1 MDLVGALMNVT
12 GVTQA
17 TRHIQIDTAMPD
29 AFVVE
34 RFHGR
39 EAVNESFRFEIDVLS
54 NADFL
59 DLTPLL
65 GSAARLRLATAN
77 GERCWNGYVTHA
89 AYADSDGEIT
99 RYRITMESWLA
110 LLQLR
115 RNCLYF
121 VELDTASLC
130 ERVFGDYLEARR
142 RYDLHEPLR
151 TFALRGQYRETDLDF
166 VRRQLAEAGLSFR
179 IEHAQDAGKTPSGD
193 HTLVV
198 FDRRASF
205 DNGTTISFNRQDVG
219 DADGVMTQFAERR
232 QLVPDSVVATSWKS
246 SELLAL
252 AGRARQS
259 ADDGAPMLP
268 AREIYEGQRAERF
281 ETSDEAQRYADQ
293 RLDALQLDRRIYH
306 GAGSSR
312 TLETGKVHTLTGYLD
327 AAVRFVP
334 LSIEHE
340 AVNNLG
346 AQIAQVFAS
355 GDLDHGLYRNRFVAV
370 PEGVAIVPPYRDRP
384 VVHGVQTAIVVGEP
398 GNAVSST
405 RDHQVRIQ
413 FAWMRGVAPL
423 AGGLTDTAS
432 RSNPAG
438 HAPGD
443 HRSGVLVRVAEQAA
457 GPNFGHAF
465 TPRVGTEVVVGFES
479 GNIDL
484 PVVLGQVYG
493 GRVQPPFAAGEGSD
507 ANHAGTLT
515 GLQTRTLD
523 GQSGSRWVMDDAAG
537 QVRHELGNSTASSTL
552 AQGYLIAQQGATR
565 GAYRGEGFEL
575 ATQGW
580 GVVRAGE
587 GVLVSSTARRQA
599 VSTQMDAAER
609 VEQLKAA
616 VSTAGELDTAA
627 VGAQAGGLSANAA
640 QSDFLKSID
649 PAQDGKHTG
658 SVNGQSATQPD
669 GAAVARF
676 ALPAVLMESPNHIA
690 LTTPNS
696 AVAYA
701 AQHVHV
707 SAQGDA
713 HVGAAATLAAVA
725 GDRVSLYSVAGGV
738 KAIAS
743 EGPVS
748 VEAHAATMEI
758 LGDQTVSV
766 TSTAER
772 VDVLAK
778 EAIVLQQGQNR
789 ITIKGADIIV
799 ETPGQ
804 FMVKAGG
811 HPFPGPR
818 TASVKLPAMPLMP
831 QGEPCEFM
839 AQSLANVA
847 SATGAAAP
855 GGATVATAVASQ
867 AAGSASAA
875 AVASAVGLSTTGALA
890 APLASPLAARAAAMA
905 DAPAPPAMAAQ
916 ANTGSG
922 ATPGAPAAPATE
934 TRHAPSGSAAG
945 GPCSAHLP
953 SMLDL
958 DHVVGM
964 GCVDYYETDL
974 QGNAVLDKNHHRK
987 LWQYAS
993 LSGKYDIAYSP
1004 GDSTLTASVRIKV
1017 TLKDQHVIRDGAVVM
1032 DKKTGKPFSVPFS
1045 TRGAK
1050 QGVTLKIVD
1059 RQGDLADSA
1068 GLKKRIESGLNLH
1081 GYCLKPKNCPRG
1093 NSCTCTVKIKTE
1105 VDFVKDGRFHAAI
1118 NLFPAE
1124 VRADSENWGERR
1136 VQWNEDEQAYEPL
1149 RFQNTPIHESGHL
1162 FGWPDEY
1169 FDGGG
1174 AVYGKY
1180 INAQKLVDVKMPQL
1194 IDNWQRTTD
1203 DNIMGGGLFKE
1214 TPEIARYYMYGFRD
1228 WFEKRTL
1235 VEWEV
1240 VK

>member
-12 GVTQA
+12 GVAQA
-17 TRHIQIDTAMPD
+17 TRHIQIDTAMPG

-34 RFHGR
+34 RFRGR

-54 NADFL
+54 NEDFL

-65 GSAARLRLATAN
+65 GSAARLRLSTAN

-99 RYRITMESWLA
+99 RYRITLESWLA

-121 VELDTASLC
+121 VDLDTASLC

-179 IEHAQDAGKTPSGD
+179 IEHGQDAGKTPSGD
-193 HTLVV
+193 HTVVV
-198 FDRRASF
+198 FDRRAIFEDGS
-205 DNGTTISFNRQDVG
+205 TIAYNRQDVG
-219 DADGVMTQFAERR
+219 DADGVMTHFTERR

-259 ADDGAPMLP
+259 ADDGVPVLP
-268 AREIYEGQRAERF
+268 AREIYDGQRAGRF

-293 RLDALQLDRRIYH
+293 RLDALQLERRIYH

-312 TLETGKVHTLTGYLD
+312 TLETGKVHTLTGYRD
-327 AAVRFVP
+327 GTVKFVP
-334 LSIEHE
+334 QSIEHE

-346 AQIAQVFAS
+346 AQIAQVLAS
-355 GDLDHGLYRNRFVAV
+355 GDLDLGLYRNRFVAV
-370 PEGVAIVPPYRDRP
+370 PQGVAIVPPFRDRP
-384 VVHGVQTAIVVGEP
+384 IVHGVQTAIVVGEP
-398 GNAVSST
+398 GSAVSST

-413 FAWMRGVAPL
+413 FPWMRGVAPL

-507 ANHAGTLT
+507 ANHPGTLT

-537 QVRHELGNSTASSTL
+537 QLRHELGNSTASSTL
-552 AQGYLIAQQGATR
+552 TQGYLIAQQGATR

-587 GVLVSSTARRQA
+587 GVLISSTARRQA

-616 VSTAGELDTAA
+616 VSTARELDAA
-627 VGAQAGGLSANAA
+627 ATGAQASALSANAA

-649 PAQDGKHTG
+649 PAQDGKYIG
-658 SVNGQSATQPD
+658 SVNGQSATQPG
-669 GAAVARF
+669 GAAVERF
-676 ALPAVLMESPNHIA
+676 ALPAVLMESPNNIA

-725 GDRVSLYSVAGGV
+725 GDSVSLYSVAGGV
-738 KAIAS
+738 KAIAT

-766 TSTAER
+766 TSTGER

-778 EAIVLQQGQNR
+778 DAIVLQQGQSR
-789 ITIKGADIIV
+789 ITIQGADIIV

-804 FMVKAGG
+804 FMVKAAG

-818 TASVKLPAMPLMP
+818 MESVKLPAMPLMP
-831 QGEPCEFM
+831 KGEPCAFM

-847 SATGAAAP
+847 SAASTVTSTAAS
-855 GGATVATAVASQ
+855 GGATAATAVASQ
-867 AAGSASAA
+867 VAGPASVA
-875 AVASAVGLSTTGALA
+875 AVASAVGLSTSGELA
-890 APLASPLAARAAAMA
+890 APPT
-905 DAPAPPAMAAQ
+905 APAPAVAAAAASASPAAQ
-916 ANTGSG
+916 
-922 ATPGAPAAPATE
+922 TPPASSSNPA
-934 TRHAPSGSAAG
+934 SSAAS

-953 SMLDL
+953 PMLDL
-958 DHVVGM
+958 DHVVSM
-964 GCVDYYETDL
+964 GCVDYYETDE
-974 QGNAVLDKNHHRK
+974 QGNAVLDEEHHRT
-987 LWQYAS
+987 LLEYADS
-993 LSGKYDIAYSP
+993 SGKYDIAYSP
-1004 GDSTLTASVRIKV
+1004 ADSTLTASVRIKV
-1017 TLKDQHVIRDGAVVM
+1017 TLKDQHAIRDGAVVM

-1059 RQGDLADSA
+1059 RQGDMADSA
-1068 GLKKRIESGLNLH
+1068 ALKKRIEGGLNLH
-1081 GYCLKPKNCPRG
+1081 GYCLKPKSCPRG
-1093 NSCTCTVKIKTE
+1093 NSCTCTVKIRTE

-1124 VRADSENWGERR
+1124 VRADSGNWGELS
-1136 VQWNEDEQAYEPL
+1136 VQWNADEQAYEPEA
-1149 RFQNTPIHESGHL
+1149 FQNTPIHESGHL

-1169 FDGGG
+1169 FDAGG

-1180 INAQKLVDVKMPQL
+1180 INAQKLVDVKMAQL

-1203 DNIMGGGLFKE
+1203 DNIMGGGLFNE
-1214 TPEIARYYMYGFRD
+1214 TPEIPRYYMYGFRD
-1228 WFEKRTL
+1228 WFERKTAI
-1235 VEWEV
+1235 EWEV